1 MSMTSSGE
9 FYSFPQ
15 LSVFSNFYYSFMT
28 KLYYDI
34 AVYTMFP
41 VQNYKK
47 SNMAVAQKK
56 KIKAKNGKVI
66 PQFVEMKHRKPKNGL
81 KYQ

>member
-28 KLYYDI
+28 RLYYDI

-47 SNMAVAQKK
+47 PNMAVAQKK
-56 KIKAKNGKVI
+56 ENKGKNGKI
-66 PQFVEMKHRKPKNGL
+66 LP
-81 KYQ
+81 